1 MTHTHVPLLY
11 SWLNHV
17 IQVVTVSMAALA
29 LVRLRPARRRAH
41 GPDRRR
47 DPAGPGL
54 QTHSVR

>member
-1 MTHTHVPLLY
+1 MTHVHVPMLY

-41 GPDRRR
+41 SAHRKVRRR
-47 DPAGPGL
+47 RNSG
-54 QTHSVR
+54 QR